1 MFPRIFPLLQPLVTL
16 VLTLAI
22 AQNFSVPLAHGQ
34 SSPSTL
40 SSKEKVSIIL
50 DREVVGSESFLLVK
64 IMAPENAK
72 VESFALSNPAR
83 IVVDFIGLK
92 LKKSEDL
99 AAPKNGI
106 IKQFRLGAH
115 ADKLRVVMDLATPNA
130 PAYEWKA
137 GPRQALLR
145 IAEGASAPA
154 AVPATPVPVVAAPTS
169 PPVATE
175 RPASTPTSPAAPT
188 SPPPTKTSAPATP
201 TTVPTA
207 TSTTPPTATPVATPL
222 PRVAESAKTV
232 TAPKLPEVVV
242 EDSDEGTLDE
252 DADEKA
258 IAEALEKEVAAASQS
273 LAQGGDLPEDIEVE
287 TDEGDVDVEV
297 DEAEEESSPADEA
310 PVEPTKSAAPALGA
324 VAAAAGVGGKESAP
338 SAPNTLTQA
347 LKPNVVPPTPSVS
360 FMVEKANF
368 EYLEPGH
375 HQAFK
380 LTLNQPGA
388 QAQVSKIDGTTY
400 KIAIASC
407 GVSSLGLA
415 LPQYP
420 PSDYTG
426 LGMVSLKTDGDRVE
440 ITVNVQPGTTIMT
453 FMREKEI
460 WIKKQ

>member
-1 MFPRIFPLLQPLVTL
+1 MFPRFLPFLQPLVTL
-16 VLTLAI
+16 ALTLAL
-22 AQNFSVPLAHGQ
+22 AQNSTIRPAHGQ

-169 PPVATE
+169 PPVATQ

-188 SPPPTKTSAPATP
+188 PPPTNTSAPATP
-201 TTVPTA
+201 TARPTA
-207 TSTTPPTATPVATPL
+207 TSTTPPTATPLATSI
-222 PRVAESAKTV
+222 PRAPESAKTV
-232 TAPKLPEVVV
+232 TAPKLPEVAF

-273 LAQGGDLPEDIEVE
+273 LAQGGDLPEEVE
-287 TDEGDVDVEV
+287 VEIDEGEVDVED
-297 DEAEEESSPADEA
+297 DEAEDESPPADET
-310 PVEPTKSAAPALGA
+310 PEKPTKSAAPALGA
-324 VAAAAGVGGKESAP
+324 VAAAAGVGGKEAAP
-338 SAPNTLTQA
+338 SGANTLSQA

-400 KIAIASC
+400 KIAISSC

-440 ITVNVQPGTTIMT
+440 ITANVQPGTTIMT